1 MKCIGAQKRVNDAKL
16 ARLGFVRRALTRKT
30 YMASNVLL
38 CSHYWRLF
46 GLSSSTTG
54 GVPILVMREGANRS
68 RGREAQHNNIMAAKV
83 VAESVRSALGPKGMD
98 KMLVDSFGD
107 VTITSD
113 GRTILDE
120 MDVQH
125 PAAKMLV
132 EVAKTQDKEAGDGTT
147 SAVIIAGELLSR
159 AEELIDKNIHPTVI
173 IDGYRKAADKAL
185 VTLEKIAI
193 PIDLKS
199 TEYLKKAAS
208 TSMGSKLV
216 AEYKDYLADL
226 AVKAM
231 MAVVEKQ
238 ADGTFRAD
246 VDDVKVEKKTGE
258 SLKETSLIS
267 GIVLDKEIV
276 HSGMPKRLEK
286 AKIALLDASLE
297 NEKPEMDAKI
307 SIESPE
313 QIEAFLNQE
322 ETMLKDMVEKVLAT
336 GTNVVIC
343 QKGID
348 DMAQHFLA
356 RKGVIAIRRAKK
368 SDMEKL
374 ARATGAKIISSIDAL
389 AASDLGYAALVE
401 ERKTGDDKMTYIEG
415 CKNPKSVTLLI
426 RGGTQRM
433 IAEAERSIHD
443 GLCVVKDLIEDPR
456 IVAGGSAPEMEMA
469 NVIKKYAQTVQGRE
483 QLAITIFAESLEAI
497 ATTLAENAGL
507 DTVDILSELRTR
519 HQKGET
525 WAGID
530 VLAGKVED
538 MTKIN
543 VYEPLAVKK
552 QIIKSAN
559 EAASMILKID
569 DVIASQKMKSPP
581 MPPGGGMP
589 GGMGGMGGMSGGMM

>member
-1 MKCIGAQKRVNDAKL
+1 
-16 ARLGFVRRALTRKT
+16 
-30 YMASNVLL
+30 
-38 CSHYWRLF
+38 
-46 GLSSSTTG
+46 
-54 GVPILVMREGANRS
+54 MREGANRS

-185 VTLEKIAI
+185 ETLEKIAI

-231 MAVVEKQ
+231 LDVAEKQ

-258 SLKETSLIS
+258 SLKDTNLIN

-297 NEKPEMDAKI
+297 NEKPEMDTKI
-307 SIESPE
+307 NIESPD
-313 QIEAFLNQE
+313 QIEAFLKEE
-322 ETMLKDMVEKVLAT
+322 ETMLRNMVDKVLAS
-336 GTNVVIC
+336 GANVVIC

-348 DMAQHFLA
+348 DMAQHFMA

-374 ARATGAKIISSIDAL
+374 ARATGAKIISNIDAL
-389 AASDLGYAALVE
+389 TASDLGFAALVE

-433 IAEAERSIHD
+433 NAEAERSIHD
-443 GLCVVKDLIEDPR
+443 ALCVVKDLIEDPR
-456 IVAGGSAPEMEMA
+456 IVAGGSAPEMEMSS
-469 NVIKKYAQTVQGRE
+469 ILKKYAQTVQGRE

-507 DTVDILSELRTR
+507 DPVDILAELRTR

-569 DVIASQKMKSPP
+569 DVIASQKMKTPP
-581 MPPGGGMP
+581 MPPGGMP
-589 GGMGGMGGMSGGMM
+589 GGMGGMGGMPGGMM